1 MMQHDLKEV
10 LISVKDVSLSFEDRR
25 TGCLKQILKPITV
38 DVRDVVRPDCV
49 TGQVVG
55 VLGPS
60 GIGKCLGR
68 GTPVLMFDGSIKSVE
83 NVKQDDLL
91 MGPDSKP
98 KRVLSLGHGEDILF
112 KIIPIKGEP
121 FVVNSEHVLALHVC
135 RHRRSRARKQNISVS
150 DYLQE
155 SKTFKARSTLYRS
168 ECVQFI
174 PSAVPIDPYFFGLW
188 LGDGDTDE
196 PHINTVD
203 QEIVD
208 SIHEFAQASGAEVSR
223 YQYGKKC
230 PKYRVHSNNSGR
242 GPSKVLRALRSTN
255 AMENKHIPSYFK
267 VNDVQVRQQILA
279 GLLDSDGSRQ
289 NNCFDFINKN
299 ESIARDVCYIA
310 RSLGLAAYL
319 KPCIKRSQSGS
330 TGQYFRVTI
339 SGHTDQIPVKIL
351 RKKTIARKQVK
362 NVLHTGFSV
371 TELGRGEYFGFEL
384 DGDGLFLLG
393 DFTVTHNTQFSRILT
408 GLQRPT
414 TGSVSVEGKPVVP
427 GLVGMVAQD
436 YPLFRWRTVRGN
448 LAVALEHSGLTKQ
461 GRRDRVTEYLARFGM
476 ADKADLYPSQLSG
489 GQRQRIAIVREL
501 LCSEHFVVMDE
512 PFTGLD
518 PINKDKVADLIVHVA
533 NSNEKNT
540 IFVVAHDIAALVSI
554 SDTLWLFGRD
564 RDEHGQPVQGAYV
577 KKTYNLIERDLAWR
591 PGISRTKEF
600 FDFCSEVRTEF
611 DDL

>member
-25 TGCLKQILKPITV
+25 TGRMKQILKPINV
-38 DVRDVVRPDCV
+38 DVRDIVRPDCV

-60 GIGKCLGR
+60 GIGK
-68 GTPVLMFDGSIKSVE
+68 
-83 NVKQDDLL
+83 
-91 MGPDSKP
+91 
-98 KRVLSLGHGEDILF
+98 
-112 KIIPIKGEP
+112 
-121 FVVNSEHVLALHVC
+121 
-135 RHRRSRARKQNISVS
+135 
-150 DYLQE
+150 
-155 SKTFKARSTLYRS
+155 
-168 ECVQFI
+168 
-174 PSAVPIDPYFFGLW
+174 
-188 LGDGDTDE
+188 
-196 PHINTVD
+196 
-203 QEIVD
+203 
-208 SIHEFAQASGAEVSR
+208 
-223 YQYGKKC
+223 
-230 PKYRVHSNNSGR
+230 
-242 GPSKVLRALRSTN
+242 
-255 AMENKHIPSYFK
+255 
-267 VNDVQVRQQILA
+267 
-279 GLLDSDGSRQ
+279 
-289 NNCFDFINKN
+289 
-299 ESIARDVCYIA
+299 
-310 RSLGLAAYL
+310 
-319 KPCIKRSQSGS
+319 
-330 TGQYFRVTI
+330 
-339 SGHTDQIPVKIL
+339 
-351 RKKTIARKQVK
+351 
-362 NVLHTGFSV
+362 
-371 TELGRGEYFGFEL
+371 
-384 DGDGLFLLG
+384 
-393 DFTVTHNTQFSRILT
+393 TQFSRILT

-448 LAVALEHSGLTKQ
+448 LMVALEHSDLTKQ
-461 GRRDRVTEYLARFGM
+461 GRRDQVTEYLTRFGM
-476 ADKADLYPSQLSG
+476 SDKADLYPSQLSG